1 MPGKLEEKKKKRRET
16 IVEETIRQIRE
27 LGYDAVTMEG
37 IAKSCSITKRTL
49 YKYYPV
55 KEAIL
60 ADFIQMTF
68 HSREK
73 ERLQALSAITSF
85 REQVHYYLSIL
96 MQGVLREPVIFEK
109 YIIYVMKKL
118 VSYHE
123 KNQEESGVADPLRQ
137 IIRRGMQ
144 NGDIDPA
151 VPTGLVIDFF
161 LFAFVELTKFYY
173 KNPASFG
180 WEKHLEIC
188 TNLFVQ
194 GVQRK
199 E

>member
-1 MPGKLEEKKKKRRET
+1 MPGKLEEKKKKRREA
-16 IVEETIRQIRE
+16 IVAETIKQIRE
-27 LGYDAVTMEG
+27 LGYDTVTMEG
-37 IAKSCSITKRTL
+37 IAKSCNITKRTL

-68 HSREK
+68 HAHEK
-73 ERLQALSAITSF
+73 ERLEALSALTSF
-85 REQVHYYLSIL
+85 RQQVHYYLSIL
-96 MQGVLREPVIFEK
+96 MQGVQREPVIFEK
-109 YIIYVMKKL
+109 YIIYVMKNL

-123 KNQEESGVADPLRQ
+123 KDQQESGVADPLHQ
-137 IIRRGMQ
+137 IIQTGMQ
-144 NGDIDPA
+144 NRDIDPKL
-151 VPTGLVIDFF
+151 PTGLVIDFF

-173 KNPASFG
+173 KNPSSF
-180 WEKHLEIC
+180 ELETYIEIC
-188 TNLFVQ
+188 TSLFVQ

>member
-60 ADFIQMTF
+60 SDFVQMTF

-73 ERLQALSAITSF
+73 ERLEALSTLTSF

-118 VSYHE
+118 VSYQE
-123 KNQEESGVADPLRQ
+123 NNQEESGVAYPLRQ

-144 NGDIDPA
+144 NGDIDPTL
-151 VPTGLVIDFF
+151 PTGLVIDFF

-173 KNPASFG
+173 TNPASFE
-180 WEKHLEIC
+180 WKRHLEIC